1 MPNESKI
8 VLANKEHGTTTEIID
23 NNENSVNRKFC
34 LPDLDGEL
42 VVRRP
47 SMEIEI
53 GPNEKIK
60 TINEGINYVDK
71 VLPSLVMSDGKVIG
85 ENDFRLILK
94 DNFILDEQVHI
105 YQRDLSHISIEA
117 ETKGRVITATTRC
130 LKKPGGGF
138 GQYSYSSH
146 RAYFYFK
153 YSKSPYF
160 GIKFRPD
167 AVWDLTNSSSPTGID
182 GITVGSVFGF
192 HWDNASTGLLMP
204 GAGIENIFWG
214 SFAANSSIVSLT
226 GSEYMDCTHAITSDN
241 SSIINAQFSKVK
253 NNLGNAYWAAENS
266 KIDAESS
273 LIDNSMVGCL
283 VSQNSSINMGSSK
296 FTNMKSNS
304 FCFTMNSGS
313 ISAFSLFYNN
323 LNNQGQMMPSS
334 LVGNEN
340 TKNGR
345 ITYSIRP

>member
-105 YQRDLSHISIEA
+105 YHRDLSHIRIES
-117 ETKGRVITATTRC
+117 ETKGRVIPATMRC
-130 LKKPGGGF
+130 LKKAGGGF
-138 GQYSYSSH
+138 GQYSYSAH
-146 RAYFYFK
+146 RAYFYFR

-160 GIKFRPD
+160 GIKFRPE
-167 AVWDLTNSSSPTGID
+167 AEWDLSIDSNPSGID
-182 GITVGSVFGF
+182 GIPITSLFGF

-204 GAGIENIFWG
+204 GAGVENIYWG
-214 SFAANSSIVSLT
+214 SFASNSSMVSLC
-226 GSEYMDCTHAITSDN
+226 GSEYIDCHHAVTSDN
-241 SSIINAQFSKVK
+241 SSILNAQYSKVK

-266 KIDAESS
+266 IIDAESS
-273 LIDNSMVGCL
+273 IVDNSLVGGV
-283 VSQNSSINMGSSK
+283 VSQNSSLQMGSSK

-304 FCFTMNSGS
+304 FCFTFNSGS
-313 ISAFSLFYNN
+313 IVAFSLYYNN
-323 LNNQGQMMPSS
+323 LNNKGKMIPDG